1 MSQPHT
7 AAHGHLCISY
17 SPFTLR
23 VSTIFIVVMV
33 FQMPFATHTACTVEL
48 ANIGRTFDV
57 AVVDEIQMIADP
69 QRGDELTSSSSPT
82 SVQLNSIPP
91 DPRFCVTCDAI
102 GHSWTRALL
111 GLRARELHVCGGM
124 EAAGYVRR
132 ICERTGDS
140 FQIYE
145 YERKSPLHAQTS
157 SLDGDFSKIR
167 PGDCIVAFSK
177 KNLYSIRREV
187 ENSTRLKCCL
197 VYGQLPPET
206 RRGQADLF
214 NATDSGYDVL
224 VASDAIGMGLN
235 LNMRRVIFHTTH
247 KRRDNDVKEPIPATL
262 IKQIAGRAGR
272 FSSQWGSGEVT
283 CLNHEDME
291 YMRSCLA
298 TPLEPLCQGGVFPP
312 QEQIASFLDA
322 LSKSPLGDEFLAGDD
337 DVVASPQPG
346 EQQDHD
352 PEMRK
357 TTAPLG
363 SNMVN
368 VIKKFLSL
376 AHVES
381 DFFLCGSRETE
392 AVAEVLKEV
401 PGLSLGQCYELC
413 LAPVNY
419 RDHLV
424 MGHMQRYAARYAN
437 GKTVGTNVKLPMK
450 NFRPKQLDDVNRL
463 CSKYA
468 SLDLY
473 VWLCNKLPRVFV
485 EGDLAFRQREYAVFL
500 IDQALHSSIL
510 GNKVKKKQVI
520 GRKLSGRGLAHL
532 RTHQSK
538 VHKPAVTATAQL

>member
-1 MSQPHT
+1 
-7 AAHGHLCISY
+7 
-17 SPFTLR
+17 
-23 VSTIFIVVMV
+23 
-33 FQMPFATHTACTVEL
+33 
-48 ANIGRTFDV
+48 
-57 AVVDEIQMIADP
+57 
-69 QRGDELTSSSSPT
+69 
-82 SVQLNSIPP
+82 
-91 DPRFCVTCDAI
+91 
-102 GHSWTRALL
+102 
-111 GLRARELHVCGGM
+111 M
-124 EAAGYVRR
+124 EAADYVKR

-140 FQIYE
+140 FEIYE

-187 ENSTRLKCCL
+187 ELLTQLKCCI

-235 LNMRRVIFHTTH
+235 LNMRRVIFYSTY
-247 KRRDNDVKEPIPATL
+247 KRRDTDAVEPIPATL

-283 CLNHEDME
+283 CLNHEDMD
-291 YMRSCLA
+291 YMHSCLA

-312 QEQIASFLDA
+312 QEQMASFLGA
-322 LSKSPLGDEFLAGDD
+322 LSKSPLGDELLTGD
-337 DVVASPQPG
+337 VASSRPG
-346 EQQDHD
+346 EQQD
-352 PEMRK
+352 PERSK
-357 TTAPLG
+357 TTALG

-368 VIKKFLSL
+368 VMKKFLSL
-376 AHVES
+376 ARVES

-392 AVAEVLKEV
+392 AVAEVLKDV
-401 PGLSLGQCYELC
+401 SGLSLGQCYELC

-485 EGDLAFRQREYAVFL
+485 EGDLAFRQREYAIYL
-500 IDQALHSSIL
+500 IDQALNSSIL
-510 GNKVKKKQVI
+510 YNKVKKKQVI
-520 GRKLSGRGLAHL
+520 GRKLGGRGLAHL
-532 RTHQSK
+532 KPHQSK
-538 VHKPAVTATAQL
+538 VQKSSVVATAQLQA

>member
-1 MSQPHT
+1 
-7 AAHGHLCISY
+7 
-17 SPFTLR
+17 
-23 VSTIFIVVMV
+23 
-33 FQMPFATHTACTVEL
+33 MPIATHTACTVEL

-57 AVVDEIQMIADP
+57 AVIDEIQMIADP
-69 QRGDELTSSSSPT
+69 QRGKLTSSSPSST
-82 SVQLNSIPP
+82 VQLSLVSDIVH
-91 DPRFCVTCDAI
+91 FLTLAFAKCAATI

-124 EAAGYVRR
+124 EAADYVKR

-140 FQIYE
+140 FEIYE
-145 YERKSPLHAQTS
+145 YERKSPLHAQTV
-157 SLDGDFSKIR
+157 SLGGDFSKVR

-187 ENSTRLKCCL
+187 ELLTKLKCCI

-206 RRGQADLF
+206 RRCQADLF

-235 LNMRRVIFHTTH
+235 LNMRRVIFYSIY
-247 KRRDNDVKEPIPATL
+247 KRRDNDVVEPIPPTL

-283 CLNHEDME
+283 CLNHEDMD

-298 TPLEPLCQGGVFPP
+298 TPLEPLSQGGVFPP
-312 QEQIASFLDA
+312 QEQMASFLDA
-322 LSKSPLGDEFLAGDD
+322 LSKSPLGEELLAGND
-337 DVVASPQPG
+337 ASPTLPG
-346 EQQDHD
+346 GKQQDV
-352 PEMRK
+352 ERRK
-357 TTAPLG
+357 TTKLG

-368 VIKKFLSL
+368 VMKNFLSL
-376 AHVES
+376 ARVEN

-401 PGLSLGQCYELC
+401 SGLSLGQCYELC

-437 GKTVGTNVKLPMK
+437 GKTVGTNVKLPVK
-450 NFRPKQLDDVNRL
+450 KFRPKQLDDVNRL

-485 EGDLAFRQREYAVFL
+485 GGDLAFRQREYAIYL
-500 IDQALHSSIL
+500 IDQALNSSIL
-510 GNKVKKKQVI
+510 DNKTKKKQIV
-520 GRKLSGRGLAHL
+520 GRKLGGRGLTHL
-532 RTHQSK
+532 KTHQSK
-538 VHKPAVTATAQL
+538 LQKSSVVTTAAQLQV